1 MELAYMHKCPNTQG
15 NTQECPDAQM
25 PRRPDAYYDA
35 PMKVSVIIPA
45 AGQSVRFGEK
55 DKLAE
60 DLGGRP
66 LLMRTVEFF
75 TKREEVSQ
83 IIVAAPPDSFEAFKD
98 RFGPSLSFHGVTI
111 IEGGKARWQSVQNTL
126 PMLNNDID
134 LIAIHDA
141 ARPAVS
147 NELFDRLL
155 LAARELQAVAAAMP
169 ISGTVKRTKQVKKTI
184 GDDDD
189 IAASVFGDVGRANV
203 DAFPVEQTIDRER
216 LWELQTPQIFS
227 LELLL
232 RAYVD
237 AKKVQPT
244 DDAQLVEALGEVVHL
259 VRGDS
264 RNIKV
269 TTQSDLTLIKAML
282 GVKDA
287 SQRPTHKRF

>member
-1 MELAYMHKCPNTQG
+1 MGSSPIFGISASSSIHDPT
-15 NTQECPDAQM
+15 
-25 PRRPDAYYDA
+25 PDAYYDV

-45 AGQSVRFGEK
+45 AGRSSRFGDK

-75 TKREEVSQ
+75 TKREEVTQ
-83 IIVAAPPDSFEAFKD
+83 IIVAAPPDSYEDFKD
-98 RFGPSLSFHGVTI
+98 RFGPPLSFHGVVI
-111 IEGGKARWQSVQNTL
+111 VKGGKARWESVQNTL
-126 PMLNNDID
+126 PTINTEID
-134 LIAIHDA
+134 RVVIHDA
-141 ARPAVS
+141 ARPAIS
-147 NELFDRLL
+147 NELFNSLM
-155 LAARELQAVAAAMP
+155 LAARELEAVAAALP
-169 ISGTVKRTKQVKKTI
+169 ISGTVKRTKQAKKTI

-189 IAASVFGDVGRANV
+189 IADSVFGEAGRATV
-203 DAFPVEQTIDRER
+203 DAFPVEQTIDRTR

-237 AKKVQPT
+237 AKQVQPT
-244 DDAQLVEALGEVVHL
+244 DDAQLVEALGEVVYL

-269 TTQSDLTLIKAML
+269 TTKSDLALVKAVL

-287 SQRPTHKRF
+287 AQRPAHKRF